1 MAFVGSLS
9 GSVARVKGTVKATEL
24 GVTSSVVFGGAFAE
38 DIYPG
43 SFPGNDVV
51 FFVSGAIQQ
60 GGRAVEAGNA
70 GVFQT
75 DVRSANAV
83 FGGDLVV
90 SGGLYVRGST
100 GTGGPISGSLQ
111 RTSDGVSYLV
121 AGSNMTVTSAS
132 NGQITLAASAG
143 GSAGGSDTQLQYN
156 NGGSSFGGLATLTWD
171 NTNFRLGT
179 GADTKLQFRD
189 AGLYIYSHHDGSL
202 DLEADSVLALSGSG
216 AVSDAVRLVT
226 TNAAGGI
233 DIDAGTSGI
242 DIVTTGKMHI
252 TSSINSGDSNALQ
265 FLATNG
271 GIEMTANGGGA
282 GEDFNIS
289 STRAINLTSL
299 EDTSNSIYIHAN
311 GGTSEQI
318 KIHST
323 NGTAAT
329 AIHLSSQA
337 GGITL
342 TTNPGE
348 NIIVDAL
355 SISPDADNITD
366 LGSASKRFAN
376 IYTGDLHLA
385 NERGDWTVIEENDY
399 LTLRNNKTGKRFKLL
414 METLPDDDE

>member
-1 MAFVGSLS
+1 VAFVGSLS
-9 GSVARVKGTVKATEL
+9 GSVSRTKAAGVMATEM
-24 GVTSSVVFGGAFAE
+24 GITSSLIIGGAFA
-38 DIYPG
+38 DDLYPG
-43 SFPGNDVV
+43 SWPGEDVV
-51 FFVSGAIQQ
+51 FFVSGSSQI
-60 GGRAVEAGNA
+60 GGRGSGPTADFQRAVK
-70 GVFQT
+70 
-75 DVRSANAV
+75 SANAV

-90 SGGLYVRGST
+90 SGGLYVSGSS
-100 GTGGPISGSLQ
+100 GTGGSISGSLQ

-171 NTNFRLGT
+171 NTNFLLGNGT
-179 GADTKLQFRD
+179 DTKLQFRD
-189 AGLYIYSHHDGSL
+189 AGLYIYSQYDGYL
-202 DLEADSVLALSGSG
+202 NLEADSVLALSGSG
-216 AVSDAVRLVT
+216 AVPNAVRIET
-226 TNAAGGI
+226 SNPAGGI
-233 DIDAGTSGI
+233 DIDAGTRGV
-242 DIVTTGKMHI
+242 DIATTGKLHV

-318 KIHST
+318 KIHSE

-329 AIHLSSQA
+329 AIHLSSQV

-342 TTNPGE
+342 TTDPGE

-355 SISPDADNITD
+355 SISPDTDNITD